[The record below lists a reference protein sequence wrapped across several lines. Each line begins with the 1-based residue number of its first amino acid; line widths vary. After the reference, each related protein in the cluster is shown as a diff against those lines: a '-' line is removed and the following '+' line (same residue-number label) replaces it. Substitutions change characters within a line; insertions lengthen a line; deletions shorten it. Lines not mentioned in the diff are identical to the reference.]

1 MMDRN
6 RVDLVTGPPTAMLQY
21 AHMSRPSEL
30 RYSRLKTDWRK
41 RVLVAV
47 LLVVTSSRTA
57 SAQDNHSNV
66 VRLFRLEGSF
76 GAELAVKIDSDE
88 RSETSGFTL
97 RGARLE
103 ADSMGFLT
111 RLRSMVT
118 LANRDTTRR
127 ITEVEWR
134 LDVYDEALRSLS
146 QRVLQSEKVN
156 IYPGETANASTR
168 FGAVLPDRMVVLL
181 QLVSVSFADGSA
193 WSAGVDCSL
202 GEDLRTVSCKP
213 R

>member
-1 MMDRN
+1 MSRLVKRN
-6 RVDLVTGPPTAMLQY
+6 GAAFRFLRQFSLGFLLVTT
-21 AHMSRPSEL
+21 
-30 RYSRLKTDWRK
+30 
-41 RVLVAV
+41 VLN
-47 LLVVTSSRTA
+47 TITGQENRSSL
-57 SAQDNHSNV
+57 

-76 GAELAVKIDSDE
+76 GAELAVKIDSDD

-111 RLRSMVT
+111 RLRSVVT
-118 LANRDTTRR
+118 LANRDTTRN

-156 IYPGETANASTR
+156 IYPGETANAATR

-193 WSAGVDCSL
+193 WSTRVDCSL